1 MRAARPMKAPVNDR
15 GHAARR
21 RPVSKPRAPRP
32 LRGEIR
38 FGPNLYVAQTHPGLE
53 GILWAEI
60 EKRLGPAGA
69 RESARR
75 TIGDRAGAT
84 IFHAGKIDPLRA
96 LRTAE
101 DLFALIGYRRW
112 AEASEAPARS
122 GAALERIRA
131 ATHRARFIEEALAAR
146 ERIVPGG
153 RAGKRIRFRVVA
165 RMAGEH
171 EFRRLDLRRVVENA
185 LADRGDHAW
194 RAAGDDSE
202 ADVELWAT
210 MLPGEFM
217 LALRLS
223 DDRMRHREYKSSHIP
238 GSLRP
243 AVAAAMAWLSEP
255 RDDDVMLDPFC
266 GAGTI
271 LIERAHLGRYARLL
285 GGDSDPHA
293 LAAARENIGP
303 RHQPLELREWN
314 AAALPLA
321 RASVTTVVTNLPWGA
336 RHGSHEENRALYPRA
351 IAEMRRVAAP
361 GAKLVMLT
369 AETRLMDATL
379 RAEGLRPE
387 RIMRVSILGAP
398 AAIYMVRNV

>member
-1 MRAARPMKAPVNDR
+1 MNDR
-15 GHAARR
+15 GHTARR
-21 RPVSKPRAPRP
+21 RPVSRPRAPQP
-32 LRGEIR
+32 IRGEFR
-38 FGPNLYVAQTHPGLE
+38 FGPNLYLAQTHPGLE
-53 GILWAEI
+53 GILWTEI
-60 EKRLGPAGA
+60 EKRLGSAGA
-69 RESARR
+69 RERARR

-84 IFHAGKIDPLRA
+84 IFHAEKIEPLRA

-101 DLFALIGYRRW
+101 DLFALIGYRRL
-112 AEASEAPARS
+112 AETPEAPARP

-131 ATHRARFIEEALAAR
+131 ATHRARFIEEALTVR
-146 ERIVPGG
+146 GRIAPGG

-171 EFRRLDLRRVVENA
+171 GFRRIDLRRVVESA
-185 LADRGDHAW
+185 MADRGDHAW

-223 DDRMRHREYKSSHIP
+223 DDRMRHREYKSAHIP

-243 AVAAAMAWLSEP
+243 AIAAAVALLSEP

-271 LIERAHLGRYARLL
+271 LIERAHLGRYARLF
-285 GGDSDPHA
+285 GGDSDQHA

-303 RHQPLELREWN
+303 RYQPLELREWN

-321 RASVTTVVTNLPWGA
+321 RASVTKVVTNLPWGA
-336 RHGSHEENRALYPRA
+336 RHGTHEENRALYPRA
-351 IAEMRRVAAP
+351 LAEIRRVAAP

-369 AETRLMDATL
+369 AETRLMEQTL

-387 RIMRVSILGAP
+387 RIMRVSILGAL
-398 AAIYMVRNV
+398 AAIYVVRNV

>member
-1 MRAARPMKAPVNDR
+1 MNDR
-15 GHAARR
+15 GHTARR
-21 RPVSKPRAPRP
+21 RPVSRPRAPQP
-32 LRGEIR
+32 IRGEFR
-38 FGPNLYVAQTHPGLE
+38 FGPNLYLAQTHPGLE
-53 GILWAEI
+53 GILWTEI
-60 EKRLGPAGA
+60 EKRLGSAGA
-69 RESARR
+69 RECGRR

-84 IFHAGKIDPLRA
+84 IFHAEKIEPLRA
-96 LRTAE
+96 LRAAE
-101 DLFALIGYRRW
+101 DLFALIGYRRL
-112 AEASEAPARS
+112 AETPEAPARP

-131 ATHRARFIEEALAAR
+131 ATHRARFVEEALAVR
-146 ERIVPGG
+146 GRIAPGG

-165 RMAGEH
+165 RMVGEH
-171 EFRRLDLRRVVENA
+171 GFRRIDLRRVVEHA
-185 LADRGDHAW
+185 MADRGDHAW
-194 RAAGDDSE
+194 RAAGDESE

-223 DDRMRHREYKSSHIP
+223 DDRMRHREYKSAHIP

-243 AVAAAMAWLSEP
+243 AIAAAMALLSEP

-271 LIERAHLGRYARLL
+271 LIERAHLGRYARLF

-303 RHQPLELREWN
+303 RYQPLELREWN

-321 RASVTTVVTNLPWGA
+321 RASVTKVVTNLPWGA
-336 RHGSHEENRALYPRA
+336 RHGTHEENRALYPRA
-351 IAEMRRVAAP
+351 LAEIRRVAAP

-369 AETRLMDATL
+369 AETRLMEQTL

-387 RIMRVSILGAP
+387 RIMRVSILGAM
-398 AAIYMVRNV
+398 AAIYVVRNV

>member
-1 MRAARPMKAPVNDR
+1 MNDR
-15 GHAARR
+15 GHTARR
-21 RPVSKPRAPRP
+21 RPVSRPRAPQP
-32 LRGEIR
+32 IRGEFR
-38 FGPNLYVAQTHPGLE
+38 FGPNLYLAQTHPGLE
-53 GILWAEI
+53 GILWTEI
-60 EKRLGPAGA
+60 EKRFGSAGA
-69 RESARR
+69 RERARR

-84 IFHAGKIDPLRA
+84 IFHAEKIEPLRA

-101 DLFALIGYRRW
+101 DLFALIGYRRL
-112 AEASEAPARS
+112 AETPEAPARP

-131 ATHRARFIEEALAAR
+131 ATHRARFIEEALTVR
-146 ERIVPGG
+146 GRIAPGG

-171 EFRRLDLRRVVENA
+171 GFRRIDLRRVVESA
-185 LADRGDHAW
+185 MADRGDHAW

-223 DDRMRHREYKSSHIP
+223 DDRMRHREYKSAHIP

-243 AVAAAMAWLSEP
+243 AIAAAVALLSEP

-271 LIERAHLGRYARLL
+271 LIERAHLGRYARLF
-285 GGDSDPHA
+285 GGDSDQHA

-303 RHQPLELREWN
+303 RYQPLELREWN

-321 RASVTTVVTNLPWGA
+321 RASVTKVVTNLPWGA
-336 RHGSHEENRALYPRA
+336 RHGTHEENRALYPRA
-351 IAEMRRVAAP
+351 LAEIRRVAAP

-369 AETRLMDATL
+369 AETRLMEQTL

-387 RIMRVSILGAP
+387 RIMRVSILGAL
-398 AAIYMVRNV
+398 AAIYVVRNV

>member
-1 MRAARPMKAPVNDR
+1 MNDR
-15 GHAARR
+15 GHTARR
-21 RPVSKPRAPRP
+21 RPVSRPRAPQP
-32 LRGEIR
+32 IRGEFR
-38 FGPNLYVAQTHPGLE
+38 VGPNLYLAQTHPGLE
-53 GILWAEI
+53 GILWTEI
-60 EKRLGPAGA
+60 EKRLGSAGA
-69 RESARR
+69 RERARR

-84 IFHAGKIDPLRA
+84 IFHAEKIEPLRA

-101 DLFALIGYRRW
+101 DLFALIGYRRL
-112 AEASEAPARS
+112 AETPEAPARP

-131 ATHRARFIEEALAAR
+131 ATHRARFIEEALTVR
-146 ERIVPGG
+146 GRIAPGG

-171 EFRRLDLRRVVENA
+171 GFRRIDLRRVVESA
-185 LADRGDHAW
+185 MADRGDHAW

-223 DDRMRHREYKSSHIP
+223 DDRMRHREYKSAHIP

-243 AVAAAMAWLSEP
+243 AIAAAVALLSEP

-271 LIERAHLGRYARLL
+271 LIERAHLGRYARLF

-303 RHQPLELREWN
+303 RYQPLELREWN

-321 RASVTTVVTNLPWGA
+321 RASVTKVVTNLPWGA
-336 RHGSHEENRALYPRA
+336 RHGTHEENRALYPRA
-351 IAEMRRVAAP
+351 LAEIRRVAAP

-369 AETRLMDATL
+369 AETRLMEQTL

-387 RIMRVSILGAP
+387 RIMRVSILGAL
-398 AAIYMVRNV
+398 AAIYVVRNV

>member
-1 MRAARPMKAPVNDR
+1 MNDR
-15 GHAARR
+15 GHTARR
-21 RPVSKPRAPRP
+21 RPVSRPRAPQP
-32 LRGEIR
+32 IRGEFR
-38 FGPNLYVAQTHPGLE
+38 FGPNLYLAQTHPGLE
-53 GILWAEI
+53 GILWTEI
-60 EKRLGPAGA
+60 EKRLGSAGA
-69 RESARR
+69 RERARR

-84 IFHAGKIDPLRA
+84 IFHAEKIEPLRA

-101 DLFALIGYRRW
+101 DLFALIGYRRL
-112 AEASEAPARS
+112 AETPEAPARP

-131 ATHRARFIEEALAAR
+131 ATHRARFIEEALTVR
-146 ERIVPGG
+146 GRIAPGG

-171 EFRRLDLRRVVENA
+171 GFRRIDLRRVVESA
-185 LADRGDHAW
+185 MADRGDHAW

-223 DDRMRHREYKSSHIP
+223 DDRMRHREYKSAHIP

-243 AVAAAMAWLSEP
+243 AIAAAVALLSEP

-271 LIERAHLGRYARLL
+271 LIERAHLGRYARLF

-303 RHQPLELREWN
+303 RYQPLELREWN

-321 RASVTTVVTNLPWGA
+321 RASVTKVVTNLPWGA
-336 RHGSHEENRALYPRA
+336 RHGTHEENRALYPRA
-351 IAEMRRVAAP
+351 LAEIRRVAAP

-369 AETRLMDATL
+369 AETRLMEQTL

-387 RIMRVSILGAP
+387 RIMRVSILGAL
-398 AAIYMVRNV
+398 AAIYVVRNV

>member
-1 MRAARPMKAPVNDR
+1 MNDR
-15 GHAARR
+15 GHTARR
-21 RPVSKPRAPRP
+21 RPVSRPRAPQP
-32 LRGEIR
+32 IRGEFR
-38 FGPNLYVAQTHPGLE
+38 FGPNLYLAQTHPGLE
-53 GILWAEI
+53 GILWTEI
-60 EKRLGPAGA
+60 EKRLGSAGA
-69 RESARR
+69 RECARR
-75 TIGDRAGAT
+75 TIGDRAGVT
-84 IFHAGKIDPLRA
+84 IFHAEKIDPLRA
-96 LRTAE
+96 LRAAE
-101 DLFALIGYRRW
+101 DLFALIGYRRL
-112 AEASEAPARS
+112 AEAPDAPARP

-131 ATHRARFIEEALAAR
+131 ATHRARFIEEALAVR
-146 ERIVPGG
+146 GRIAPGG

-171 EFRRLDLRRVVENA
+171 DFRRIDLRRVVEDA
-185 LADRGDHAW
+185 MADRGDHAW
-194 RAAGDDSE
+194 RAVGDESE

-223 DDRMRHREYKSSHIP
+223 DDRMRHREYKSAHIP

-243 AVAAAMAWLSEP
+243 AIAAAMALLSEP

-271 LIERAHLGRYARLL
+271 LIERAHLGRYARLF

-303 RHQPLELREWN
+303 RYQPLELREWN

-321 RASVTTVVTNLPWGA
+321 RASVTKVVTNLPWGA
-336 RHGSHEENRALYPRA
+336 RHGTHVENRTLYPRA
-351 IAEMRRVAAP
+351 LAEIRRVAAP

-369 AETRLMDATL
+369 AETRLMEQTL

-387 RIMRVSILGAP
+387 RIMRVSILGAM
-398 AAIYMVRNV
+398 AAIYVVRNV